1 TPFGAYGAASLVGSS
16 QHLSS
21 ESLLRVRLT
30 RVEGR
35 KMVLRRAVAESP
47 KKVAGLVDLVN
58 LPTALREFAG
68 GRSQMSH
75 LSFFLRVWS
84 HIKEHN
90 LQDPTNKNIVNCDQ
104 KLKTVLL
111 GRSKVQLF
119 ELPMIVKLNFPKV
132 PKS

>member
-1 TPFGAYGAASLVGSS
+1 
-16 QHLSS
+16 
-21 ESLLRVRLT
+21 
-30 RVEGR
+30 
-35 KMVLRRAVAESP
+35 MVLQRAVTECP

-58 LPTALREFAG
+58 LPTVLREFAG

-75 LSFFLRVWS
+75 ISFFLRKWS

-90 LQDPTNKNIVNCDQ
+90 LQDPTNKNIVNCDE

-119 ELPMIVKLNFPKV
+119 ELPMIVKLHFPKA

>member
-1 TPFGAYGAASLVGSS
+1 
-16 QHLSS
+16 
-21 ESLLRVRLT
+21 
-30 RVEGR
+30 
-35 KMVLRRAVAESP
+35 MVLRRAVAECP

-68 GRSQMSH
+68 CRSQMSH

-90 LQDPTNKNIVNCDQ
+90 LQLGALRTLWVVDAERWLLRMHDPTNKNIVNCDE

-111 GRSKVQLF
+111 GRSQVQLF
-119 ELPMIVKLNFPKV
+119 ELPMIVKLHFPKV

>member
-1 TPFGAYGAASLVGSS
+1 
-16 QHLSS
+16 
-21 ESLLRVRLT
+21 
-30 RVEGR
+30 
-35 KMVLRRAVAESP
+35 MVLRRAVAECP

-68 GRSQMSH
+68 GRSQMSQ

-84 HIKEHN
+84 HIKENN
-90 LQDPTNKNIVNCDQ
+90 LQKQSFPLCGFIIIIFFFEMVTILICRTQRIVNCDE

-111 GRSKVQLF
+111 GRSKVQLS
-119 ELPMIVKLNFPKV
+119 ELPMIVKLHFPKV

>member
-1 TPFGAYGAASLVGSS
+1 
-16 QHLSS
+16 
-21 ESLLRVRLT
+21 
-30 RVEGR
+30 
-35 KMVLRRAVAESP
+35 MVLRRAVAECP

-90 LQDPTNKNIVNCDQ
+90 LQVRTGIDCPLSEIISN
-104 KLKTVLL
+104 
-111 GRSKVQLF
+111 
-119 ELPMIVKLNFPKV
+119 
-132 PKS
+132 